1 MKELEQHAVIDPAGQ
16 KFEGRVLSRVDL
28 DSKRAQGLR
37 VAPRFSDDAT
47 LQYVE
52 GDVVFVA
59 RIRSQE

>member
-28 DSKRAQGLR
+28 DSKQAQGLR